1 MCHLPGGMGWSAK
14 QQIFAPGMACHAL
27 TFPLLPFREHFLE
40 LLSGT
45 EKDSSATHIRSAM
58 PPPSFCPVQTR
69 VPRVD
74 GGAAAGDVPAVLRP
88 RHRAHLRRRPERAL
102 RLGQEAVR
110 SCAQQ
115 LLLGLLLDAGHR
127 RTHQRSVLGVPS
139 VSIFY
144 FFFFFPI
151 FCFHFLFLL
160 LPFLFSPAWAFS
172 VAHSLALTSRFKFR

>member
-1 MCHLPGGMGWSAK
+1 MGWSAK
-14 QQIFAPGMACHAL
+14 QQIFAPGMSCHAL

-45 EKDSSATHIRSAM
+45 EKDSSATHIRSAI
-58 PPPSFCPVQTR
+58 PPPSFCPVQAR

-127 RTHQRSVLGVPS
+127 RTHQRSVLGS
-139 VSIFY
+139 FHFY
-144 FFFFFPI
+144 LLIFFFFPI

-160 LPFLFSPAWAFS
+160 LPFLFSPVWAFS
-172 VAHSLALTSRFKFR
+172 VAQSLALTSRFKFR

>member
-1 MCHLPGGMGWSAK
+1 MGWSAK

-45 EKDSSATHIRSAM
+45 EKDSSATHIRSAI
-58 PPPSFCPVQTR
+58 PPPSFCPVQAR

-144 FFFFFPI
+144 FFFFFFPI